1 MLHTLDKINAFYG
14 LAHILYDVSLS
25 VEEGETIS
33 LLGRNGAGKTTT
45 LRSIMGLTPPASGKI
60 LYKGEPINGLPN
72 YVIANKGIGYVPDD
86 RRIFSNLT
94 VEQNLIVGQRKD
106 AARRAWN
113 IDRVYNYFPQLASMK
128 GRKGWNLSG
137 GEQQML
143 AIARALMLNPDL
155 MLVDEPTEGLA
166 PIIVKEV
173 AKVVEELSKE
183 KITILLVEQN
193 AKLALSVAPYAYVME
208 NGRIVMDDTADK
220 LLENPDIKDFYL
232 GLTDLGTRKSFREVK
247 HYKRRKRWLT

>member
-1 MLHTLDKINAFYG
+1 MLLTLDKINTFYG

-45 LRSIMGLTPPASGKI
+45 LRSIMGLTPPASGTI
-60 LYKGEPINGLPN
+60 LYKGEPINGLPS
-72 YVIANKGIGYVPDD
+72 YVIANKGVGYVPDD

-94 VEQNLIVGQRKD
+94 VEQNLIVAQRKE
-106 AARRAWN
+106 AARQAWN
-113 IDRVYNYFPQLASMK
+113 IDRVYSYFPQLSSMK

-155 MLVDEPTEGLA
+155 ILVDEPTEGLA

-173 AKVVEELSKE
+173 AKVLEELSKE

-193 AKLALSVAPYAYVME
+193 AKLALNLSSRCYVLSDGHLFYE
-208 NGRIVMDDTADK
+208 GVCNVVKQD
-220 LLENPDIKDFYL
+220 PDL
-232 GLTDLGTRKSFREVK
+232 M
-247 HYKRRKRWLT
+247 KRCFGVF

>member
-1 MLHTLDKINAFYG
+1 MLLSLDKINTFYG
-14 LAHILYDVSLS
+14 LAHILYDISLS
-25 VEEGETIS
+25 VEEGETVS

-45 LRSIMGLTPPASGKI
+45 LRSIMGLTAPSSGTI

-94 VEQNLIVGQRKD
+94 VEQNLIVSIRKE
-106 AARRAWN
+106 AARQDWN
-113 IDRVYNYFPQLASMK
+113 IEKVYSQFPQLSSLRK
-128 GRKGWNLSG
+128 RKGWNLSG

-155 MLVDEPTEGLA
+155 ILVDEPTEGLA

-173 AKVVEELSKE
+173 AKVLEELSGE

-193 AKLALSVAPYAYVME
+193 AKLALNLSSRCYVLSDGHLFYE
-208 NGRIVMDDTADK
+208 GVCNVVKQD
-220 LLENPDIKDFYL
+220 PDL
-232 GLTDLGTRKSFREVK
+232 M
-247 HYKRRKRWLT
+247 KRCFGVF

>member
-1 MLHTLDKINAFYG
+1 MLLSLDKINTFYG

-25 VEEGETIS
+25 VEEGETVS

-45 LRSIMGLTPPASGKI
+45 LRSIMGLTVPASGTI

-94 VEQNLIVGQRKD
+94 VEQNLIVSIRKE
-106 AARRAWN
+106 AARQDWN
-113 IDRVYNYFPQLASMK
+113 IEKVYSQFPQLSSLRK
-128 GRKGWNLSG
+128 RKGWNLSG

-155 MLVDEPTEGLA
+155 ILVDEPTEGLA

-173 AKVVEELSKE
+173 AKVLEELSGE

-193 AKLALSVAPYAYVME
+193 AKLALNLSSRCYVLSDGHLFYE
-208 NGRIVMDDTADK
+208 GVCNVVKKD
-220 LLENPDIKDFYL
+220 PDL
-232 GLTDLGTRKSFREVK
+232 M
-247 HYKRRKRWLT
+247 KRCFGVF

>member
-1 MLHTLDKINAFYG
+1 MLLTLDKINTFYG

-25 VEEGETIS
+25 VEEGETVS

-45 LRSIMGLTPPASGKI
+45 LRRTMGLTQPASGTI
-60 LYKGEPINGLPN
+60 LYKGKPINGLPN
-72 YVIANKGIGYVPDD
+72 YAIANKGIGYVPDD

-106 AARRAWN
+106 AARRDWN
-113 IDRVYNYFPQLASMK
+113 IDKVYGYFPQLSSMK

-173 AKVVEELSKE
+173 AKVLEELSKE

-193 AKLALSVAPYAYVME
+193 AKLALNLSSRCYVLSDGHLFYE
-208 NGRIVMDDTADK
+208 GVCNVVKQD
-220 LLENPDIKDFYL
+220 PDL
-232 GLTDLGTRKSFREVK
+232 M
-247 HYKRRKRWLT
+247 KRCFGIF

>member
-1 MLHTLDKINAFYG
+1 MLLSLDKINTFYG
-14 LAHILYDVSLS
+14 LAHILYDVSIS
-25 VEEGETIS
+25 VEEGETVS

-45 LRSIMGLTPPASGKI
+45 LRSIMGLTPPASGTI
-60 LYKGEPINGLPN
+60 LYQDEPINGLPS

-94 VEQNLIVGQRKD
+94 VEQNLIVSIRKE
-106 AARRAWN
+106 AARQNWN
-113 IDRVYNYFPQLASMK
+113 IEKVYSHFPQLSSLRK
-128 GRKGWNLSG
+128 RKGWNLSG

-155 MLVDEPTEGLA
+155 ILVDEPTEGLA

-173 AKVVEELSKE
+173 AKVLEELSGE

-193 AKLALSVAPYAYVME
+193 AKLALNLSSRCYVLSDGHLFYE
-208 NGRIVMDDTADK
+208 GVCNVVKQD
-220 LLENPDIKDFYL
+220 PDL
-232 GLTDLGTRKSFREVK
+232 M
-247 HYKRRKRWLT
+247 KRCFGVF

>member
-1 MLHTLDKINAFYG
+1 MLLSLDKVNAFYG

-25 VEEGETIS
+25 VAEGETVS

-45 LRSIMGLTPPASGKI
+45 LRSIMGLTPPASGRI
-60 LYKGEPINGLPN
+60 LYRGEPISGLPS

-86 RRIFSNLT
+86 RRIFPNLT
-94 VEQNLIVGQRKD
+94 VEQNLIVALRKG
-106 AARRAWN
+106 AARQDWD
-113 IDRVYNYFPQLASMK
+113 IEKVYRYLPQLSSLK
-128 GRKGWNLSG
+128 NRKGWNLSG

-155 MLVDEPTEGLA
+155 LLVDEPTEGLA

-173 AKVVEELSKE
+173 AQILRELSKE

-193 AKLALSVAPYAYVME
+193 AKLALSLSSRCYVLSD
-208 NGRIVMDDTADK
+208 GH
-220 LLENPDIKDFYL
+220 LFYE
-232 GLTDLGTRKSFREVK
+232 GVSDVVK
-247 HYKRRKRWLT
+247 QDPELMKRCFGVF

>member
-1 MLHTLDKINAFYG
+1 MLLTLDKINTFYG

-25 VEEGETIS
+25 VEEGETVS

-45 LRSIMGLTPPASGKI
+45 LRSIMGLTPPASGTI
-60 LYKGEPINGLPN
+60 LYKGKPINGLPN
-72 YVIANKGIGYVPDD
+72 YAIANKGIGYVPDD

-106 AARRAWN
+106 AARRDWN
-113 IDRVYNYFPQLASMK
+113 IDKVYGYFPQLSSMK

-173 AKVVEELSKE
+173 AKVLEELSRE

-193 AKLALSVAPYAYVME
+193 AKLALNLSSRCYVLSDGHLFYE
-208 NGRIVMDDTADK
+208 GVCNVVKQD
-220 LLENPDIKDFYL
+220 PDL
-232 GLTDLGTRKSFREVK
+232 M
-247 HYKRRKRWLT
+247 KRCFGIF

>member
-1 MLHTLDKINAFYG
+1 MLLSIDKINTFYG

-45 LRSIMGLTPPASGKI
+45 LRSIMGLTPPASGTI
-60 LYKGEPINGLPN
+60 LYREEPINGLPN

-94 VEQNLIVGQRKD
+94 VEQNLIVAQRKE
-106 AARRAWN
+106 AARQAWN
-113 IDRVYNYFPQLASMK
+113 IDRVYSYFPQLSSMK

-155 MLVDEPTEGLA
+155 ILVDEPTEGLA

-173 AKVVEELSKE
+173 AKVLEELSKE
-183 KITILLVEQN
+183 RITILLVEQN
-193 AKLALSVAPYAYVME
+193 AKLALNLSSRCYVLSDGHLFYE
-208 NGRIVMDDTADK
+208 GVCNIVKEDPELM
-220 LLENPDIKDFYL
+220 
-232 GLTDLGTRKSFREVK
+232 
-247 HYKRRKRWLT
+247 KRCFGIF

>member
-1 MLHTLDKINAFYG
+1 MLLSLDKINTFYG

-25 VEEGETIS
+25 VEEGETVS

-45 LRSIMGLTPPASGKI
+45 LRSIMGLTVPASGTI

-94 VEQNLIVGQRKD
+94 VEQNLIVSIRKE
-106 AARRAWN
+106 AARQDWN
-113 IDRVYNYFPQLASMK
+113 IEKVYSQFPQLSSLRK
-128 GRKGWNLSG
+128 RKGWNLSG

-155 MLVDEPTEGLA
+155 ILVDEPTEGLA

-173 AKVVEELSKE
+173 AKVLEELSGE

-193 AKLALSVAPYAYVME
+193 AKLALNLSSRCYVLSDGHLFYE
-208 NGRIVMDDTADK
+208 GVCNVVKQD
-220 LLENPDIKDFYL
+220 PDL
-232 GLTDLGTRKSFREVK
+232 M
-247 HYKRRKRWLT
+247 KRCFGVF

>member
-1 MLHTLDKINAFYG
+1 MLLSLEKINTFYG

-25 VEEGETIS
+25 IGEGETVS

-45 LRSIMGLTPPASGKI
+45 LRSIMGLTPPASGTI
-60 LYKGEPINGLPN
+60 LYKGEAINGLPN

-94 VEQNLIVGQRKD
+94 VEQNLIVSIRKK
-106 AARRAWN
+106 AARQNWN
-113 IDRVYNYFPQLASMK
+113 IEKVYSHFPQLSSLRK
-128 GRKGWNLSG
+128 RKGWNLSG

-155 MLVDEPTEGLA
+155 ILVDEPTEGLA

-173 AKVVEELSKE
+173 AKVLEELSGE

-193 AKLALSVAPYAYVME
+193 AKLALNLSSRCYVLSDGHLFYE
-208 NGRIVMDDTADK
+208 GVCNVVKKD
-220 LLENPDIKDFYL
+220 PDL
-232 GLTDLGTRKSFREVK
+232 M
-247 HYKRRKRWLT
+247 KRCFGVF

>member
-1 MLHTLDKINAFYG
+1 MLLSIDKINTFYG

-45 LRSIMGLTPPASGKI
+45 LRSIMGLTPPASGTI

-94 VEQNLIVGQRKD
+94 VEQNLIVAQRKE
-106 AARRAWN
+106 AARQAWN
-113 IDRVYNYFPQLASMK
+113 IDRVYSYFPQLSSMK
-128 GRKGWNLSG
+128 GRRGWNLSG

-173 AKVVEELSKE
+173 AKVLEELSKE

-193 AKLALSVAPYAYVME
+193 AKLALNLSSRCYVLSDGHLFYE
-208 NGRIVMDDTADK
+208 GVCNIVKEDPELM
-220 LLENPDIKDFYL
+220 
-232 GLTDLGTRKSFREVK
+232 
-247 HYKRRKRWLT
+247 KRCFGVF

>member
-1 MLHTLDKINAFYG
+1 MLLSLDKVNAFYG

-25 VEEGETIS
+25 VAEGETVS

-45 LRSIMGLTPPASGKI
+45 LRSIMGLTPPASGRI
-60 LYKGEPINGLPN
+60 LYKGEPISGLPS

-86 RRIFSNLT
+86 RRIFPNLT
-94 VEQNLIVGQRKD
+94 VEQNLIVGLRKG
-106 AARRAWN
+106 AAGRDWN
-113 IDRVYNYFPQLASMK
+113 IEKVYRYLPQLSSLK
-128 GRKGWNLSG
+128 NRKGWNLSG

-155 MLVDEPTEGLA
+155 LLVDEPTEGLA

-173 AKVVEELSKE
+173 AQMLRELSKE

-193 AKLALSVAPYAYVME
+193 AKLALSLSSRCYVLSDGHLFYE
-208 NGRIVMDDTADK
+208 GVSDIVRQ
-220 LLENPDIKDFYL
+220 NPEL
-232 GLTDLGTRKSFREVK
+232 M
-247 HYKRRKRWLT
+247 KRCFGVF

>member
-1 MLHTLDKINAFYG
+1 MLLTLDKINTFYG

-25 VEEGETIS
+25 IEEGETIS

-45 LRSIMGLTPPASGKI
+45 LRSIMGLTPPASGTI
-60 LYKGEPINGLPN
+60 LYKGKPINGLPN
-72 YVIANKGIGYVPDD
+72 YAIANKGIGYVPDD

-106 AARRAWN
+106 AARRDWN
-113 IDRVYNYFPQLASMK
+113 IDKVYGYFPQLSSMK

-173 AKVVEELSKE
+173 AKVLEELSKE

-193 AKLALSVAPYAYVME
+193 AKLALNLSSRCYVLSDGHLFYE
-208 NGRIVMDDTADK
+208 GVCNVVKQD
-220 LLENPDIKDFYL
+220 PDL
-232 GLTDLGTRKSFREVK
+232 M
-247 HYKRRKRWLT
+247 KRCFGIF

>member
-1 MLHTLDKINAFYG
+1 MLLSLDKINTSYG

-25 VEEGETIS
+25 IEEGETVS

-45 LRSIMGLTPPASGKI
+45 LRSIIGLTPPASGTI

-94 VEQNLIVGQRKD
+94 VEQNLIVAVRKE
-106 AARRAWN
+106 AARQDWN
-113 IDRVYNYFPQLASMK
+113 IDKVYRYFPQLSPLRK
-128 GRKGWNLSG
+128 RKGWNLSG

-173 AKVVEELSKE
+173 AKVLEELSRE

-193 AKLALSVAPYAYVME
+193 AKLALNLSSRCYVLSDGHLFYE
-208 NGRIVMDDTADK
+208 GVCNIVKQD
-220 LLENPDIKDFYL
+220 PDL
-232 GLTDLGTRKSFREVK
+232 M
-247 HYKRRKRWLT
+247 KRCFGVF

>member
-1 MLHTLDKINAFYG
+1 MLLSLDKVNAFYG

-25 VEEGETIS
+25 VAEGETVS

-45 LRSIMGLTPPASGKI
+45 LRSIMGLTPPASGRI
-60 LYKGEPINGLPN
+60 LYRGEPISGLPS

-86 RRIFSNLT
+86 RRIFPNLT
-94 VEQNLIVGQRKD
+94 VEQNLIVALRKG
-106 AARRAWN
+106 AARQDWD
-113 IDRVYNYFPQLASMK
+113 IEKVYRYLPQLSSLK
-128 GRKGWNLSG
+128 NRKGWNLSG

-155 MLVDEPTEGLA
+155 LLVDEPTEGLA

-173 AKVVEELSKE
+173 AQILRELSKE

-193 AKLALSVAPYAYVME
+193 AKLALSLSSRCYVLSD
-208 NGRIVMDDTADK
+208 GH
-220 LLENPDIKDFYL
+220 LFYE
-232 GLTDLGTRKSFREVK
+232 GVSDVVK
-247 HYKRRKRWLT
+247 EDPELMKRCFGVF

>member
-1 MLHTLDKINAFYG
+1 MLLSLDKINTFYG

-25 VEEGETIS
+25 VEEGETVS

-45 LRSIMGLTPPASGKI
+45 LRSIMGLTAPASGAI

-94 VEQNLIVGQRKD
+94 VEQNLIVSIRKE
-106 AARRAWN
+106 AARQNWN
-113 IDRVYNYFPQLASMK
+113 IEKVYCHFPQLSSLRK
-128 GRKGWNLSG
+128 RKGWNLSG

-155 MLVDEPTEGLA
+155 ILVDEPTEGLA

-173 AKVVEELSKE
+173 AKVLEELSGE

-193 AKLALSVAPYAYVME
+193 AKLALNLSSRCYVLSDGHLFYE
-208 NGRIVMDDTADK
+208 GVCNVVKQD
-220 LLENPDIKDFYL
+220 PDL
-232 GLTDLGTRKSFREVK
+232 M
-247 HYKRRKRWLT
+247 KRCFGVF

>member
-1 MLHTLDKINAFYG
+1 MLLTLDKINTFYG

-25 VEEGETIS
+25 VEEGETVS

-45 LRSIMGLTPPASGKI
+45 LRSIMGLTPPASGTI

-94 VEQNLIVGQRKD
+94 VEQNLIVAQRKEATRQD
-106 AARRAWN
+106 WN
-113 IDRVYNYFPQLASMK
+113 IDKVYGYFPQLSSLKA
-128 GRKGWNLSG
+128 RKGWNLSG

-173 AKVVEELSKE
+173 AKVLEELSRE

-193 AKLALSVAPYAYVME
+193 AKLALNLSSRCYVLSDGHLFYE
-208 NGRIVMDDTADK
+208 GVCNVVKQD
-220 LLENPDIKDFYL
+220 PDL
-232 GLTDLGTRKSFREVK
+232 M
-247 HYKRRKRWLT
+247 KRCFGIF

>member
-1 MLHTLDKINAFYG
+1 MLLTLDKINTFYG

-25 VEEGETIS
+25 VEEGETVS

-45 LRSIMGLTPPASGKI
+45 LRSIMGLTPPASGTI
-60 LYKGEPINGLPN
+60 LYKGKPINGLPN
-72 YVIANKGIGYVPDD
+72 YAIANKGIGYVPDD

-106 AARRAWN
+106 AARRDWN
-113 IDRVYNYFPQLASMK
+113 IDKVYGYFPQLSSMK

-173 AKVVEELSKE
+173 AKVLEELSKE

-193 AKLALSVAPYAYVME
+193 AKLALNLSSRCYVLSDGHLFYE
-208 NGRIVMDDTADK
+208 GVCNVVKQD
-220 LLENPDIKDFYL
+220 PDL
-232 GLTDLGTRKSFREVK
+232 M
-247 HYKRRKRWLT
+247 KRCFGIF

>member
-1 MLHTLDKINAFYG
+1 MLLSLDKVNAFYG

-25 VEEGETIS
+25 VAEGETVS

-45 LRSIMGLTPPASGKI
+45 LRSIMGLTPPASGRI
-60 LYKGEPINGLPN
+60 LYKGEPISGLPS

-86 RRIFSNLT
+86 RRIFPNLT
-94 VEQNLIVGQRKD
+94 VEQNLIVALRKG
-106 AARRAWN
+106 AARQDWN
-113 IDRVYNYFPQLASMK
+113 IEKVYRYLPQLSSLK
-128 GRKGWNLSG
+128 NRKGWNLSG

-155 MLVDEPTEGLA
+155 LLVDEPTEGLA

-173 AKVVEELSKE
+173 AQILRELSKE

-193 AKLALSVAPYAYVME
+193 AKLALSLSSRCYVLSD
-208 NGRIVMDDTADK
+208 GH
-220 LLENPDIKDFYL
+220 LFYE
-232 GLTDLGTRKSFREVK
+232 GVSDVVK
-247 HYKRRKRWLT
+247 QDPELMKRCFGVF

>member
-1 MLHTLDKINAFYG
+1 MLLLLDKINTFYG

-25 VEEGETIS
+25 VEEGETVS

-45 LRSIMGLTPPASGKI
+45 LRSIMGLTVPASGTI

-94 VEQNLIVGQRKD
+94 VEQNLIVSIRKE
-106 AARRAWN
+106 AARQDWN
-113 IDRVYNYFPQLASMK
+113 IEKVYSQFPQLSSLRK
-128 GRKGWNLSG
+128 RKGWNLSG

-155 MLVDEPTEGLA
+155 ILVDEPTEGLA

-173 AKVVEELSKE
+173 AKVLEELSAE

-193 AKLALSVAPYAYVME
+193 AKLALNLSSRCYVLSDGHLFYE
-208 NGRIVMDDTADK
+208 GVCNVVKQD
-220 LLENPDIKDFYL
+220 PDL
-232 GLTDLGTRKSFREVK
+232 M
-247 HYKRRKRWLT
+247 KRCFGVF

>member
-1 MLHTLDKINAFYG
+1 MLLTLDKINTFYG

-25 VEEGETIS
+25 VEEGETVS

-45 LRSIMGLTPPASGKI
+45 LRSIMGLTPPASGTI

-94 VEQNLIVGQRKD
+94 VEQNLIVAQRKEATRQD
-106 AARRAWN
+106 WN
-113 IDRVYNYFPQLASMK
+113 IDKVYGYFPQLSSLK

-173 AKVVEELSKE
+173 AKVLEELSRE

-193 AKLALSVAPYAYVME
+193 AKLALNLSSRCYVLSDGHLFYE
-208 NGRIVMDDTADK
+208 GVCNVVKQD
-220 LLENPDIKDFYL
+220 PDL
-232 GLTDLGTRKSFREVK
+232 M
-247 HYKRRKRWLT
+247 KRCFGIF

>member
-1 MLHTLDKINAFYG
+1 MLLSLDKVNAFYG

-25 VEEGETIS
+25 VAEGETVS

-45 LRSIMGLTPPASGKI
+45 LRSIMGLTPPASGRI
-60 LYKGEPINGLPN
+60 LYKGEPISGLPS

-86 RRIFSNLT
+86 RRIFPNLT
-94 VEQNLIVGQRKD
+94 VEQNLIVGLRKG
-106 AARRAWN
+106 AAGRDWN
-113 IDRVYNYFPQLASMK
+113 IEKVYRYLPQLSSLK
-128 GRKGWNLSG
+128 NRKGWNLSG

-155 MLVDEPTEGLA
+155 LLVDEPTEGLA

-173 AKVVEELSKE
+173 AQMLRELSKE

-193 AKLALSVAPYAYVME
+193 AKLALSLSSRCYVLSDGHLFYE
-208 NGRIVMDDTADK
+208 GVSDVVRQ
-220 LLENPDIKDFYL
+220 NPEL
-232 GLTDLGTRKSFREVK
+232 M
-247 HYKRRKRWLT
+247 KRCFGVF

>member
-1 MLHTLDKINAFYG
+1 MLLSLDKVNAFYG

-25 VEEGETIS
+25 VAEGETVS

-60 LYKGEPINGLPN
+60 VYKGEPISGLPS
-72 YVIANKGIGYVPDD
+72 YVIANRGIGYVPDD
-86 RRIFSNLT
+86 RRIFPNLT
-94 VEQNLIVGQRKD
+94 VEQNLIVGIRKGAD
-106 AARRAWN
+106 RQDWN
-113 IDRVYNYFPQLASMK
+113 IEKVYRYLPQLSSLK
-128 GRKGWNLSG
+128 NRKGWNLSG

-155 MLVDEPTEGLA
+155 LLVDEPTEGLA

-173 AKVVEELSKE
+173 AQILRELSKE

-193 AKLALSVAPYAYVME
+193 AKLALSLSSRCYVLSD
-208 NGRIVMDDTADK
+208 GH
-220 LLENPDIKDFYL
+220 LFYE
-232 GLTDLGTRKSFREVK
+232 GVSDVVK
-247 HYKRRKRWLT
+247 QDPELMRRCFGVF

>member
-1 MLHTLDKINAFYG
+1 MLLTLDKINAFYG

-193 AKLALSVAPYAYVME
+193 AKLALNLSSRCYVLSDGHLFYE
-208 NGRIVMDDTADK
+208 GVCNVVKQD
-220 LLENPDIKDFYL
+220 PDL
-232 GLTDLGTRKSFREVK
+232 M
-247 HYKRRKRWLT
+247 KRCFGIF